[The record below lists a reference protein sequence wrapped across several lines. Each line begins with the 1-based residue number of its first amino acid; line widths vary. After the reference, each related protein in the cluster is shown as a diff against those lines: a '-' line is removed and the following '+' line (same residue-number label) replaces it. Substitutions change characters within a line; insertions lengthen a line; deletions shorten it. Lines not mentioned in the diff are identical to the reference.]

1 MLWPT
6 FTAWQLKNKPVE
18 NNKNRRDKAKLEKN
32 FSQLA
37 IKEVLPSELLGNG
50 KQTTKKFT
58 LLQLCPQRP
67 FYEGSECKVNIC
79 QNYFKMVSGFSGGV
93 FG

>member
-1 MLWPT
+1 
-6 FTAWQLKNKPVE
+6 
-18 NNKNRRDKAKLEKN
+18 LEKN

-79 QNYFKMVSGFSGGV
+79 QNYFKMVSGFLEV
-93 FG
+93 FLVNEHFQRQITRELSSDEF